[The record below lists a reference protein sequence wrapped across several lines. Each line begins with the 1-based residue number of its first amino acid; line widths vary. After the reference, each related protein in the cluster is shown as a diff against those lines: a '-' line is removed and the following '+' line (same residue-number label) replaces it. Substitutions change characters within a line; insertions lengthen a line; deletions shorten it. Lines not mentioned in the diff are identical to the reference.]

1 VDVVLIAELCQQCCS
16 GNTFQPLFTI
26 LLPLAA
32 QQFWVP
38 LIGGRRMTLADF
50 STLNALNIKQRSYDS
65 KSLAALSFSDPDSR
79 SLSRWLRRD
88 PEGFEND
95 IAVVA

>member
-1 VDVVLIAELCQQCCS
+1 
-16 GNTFQPLFTI
+16 
-26 LLPLAA
+26 
-32 QQFWVP
+32 
-38 LIGGRRMTLADF
+38 MTLADF